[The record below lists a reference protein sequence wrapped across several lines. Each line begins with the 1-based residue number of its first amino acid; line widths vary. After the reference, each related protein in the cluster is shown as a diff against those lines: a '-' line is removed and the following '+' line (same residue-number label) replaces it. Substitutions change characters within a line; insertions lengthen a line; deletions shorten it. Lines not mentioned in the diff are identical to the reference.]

1 MRSIPAM
8 REDLGALFAR
18 ATRRLI
24 DAERPLLDA
33 HGLSMWA
40 YVALTLLARGAAPTQ
55 LALAEEMGYDK
66 TRLIK
71 LLDGL
76 EADGLI
82 TRRPDPADRR
92 AKVVELTADGRA
104 RHAAVVADIHAMEEE
119 LLAGLDAGER
129 QLLFAVLSGLASP
142 PSDRS
147 AGASSAS

>member
-1 MRSIPAM
+1 M
-8 REDLGALFAR
+8 REDLGALLAR

-33 HGLSMWA
+33 HGLSMWG

-104 RHAAVVADIHAMEEE
+104 KHAAVGGRHPAMEDE
-119 LLAGLDAGER
+119 LLAGLGDGER
-129 QLLFAVLSGLASP
+129 QALLRVAQRTRIPAAAS
-142 PSDRS
+142 
-147 AGASSAS
+147 

>member
-1 MRSIPAM
+1 MP
-8 REDLGALFAR
+8 EDLGALLAR

-76 EADGLI
+76 EAEGLI

-92 AKVVELTADGRA
+92 AKVVDLTADGRA
-104 RHAAVVADIHAMEEE
+104 RYAAVQGDIRRME
-119 LLAGLDAGER
+119 AGLGLGEEDLHALR
-129 QLLFAVLSGLASP
+129 ALLSGLASP
-142 PSDRS
+142 PPRPS
-147 AGASSAS
+147 AGPSSAP